1 MYLILC
7 LLFGPAIQL
16 SSSELIYSQLQDD
29 LLSHELPY
37 TASISP
43 DFAHFSLVQPSYLHS
58 RTKRQI
64 STTKLDQ
71 DTNEHINHLTVK
83 YSINNTLYTLDLIL
97 NRELLP
103 ASYFEKHQKD
113 GAHVIRNRTNTK
125 DVELCHYKGV
135 LRDVPG
141 SWAAIST
148 CDNILRGVVYDG
160 TELNYIEPLY
170 DETVNS
176 INSNHTNLS
185 QHIVYKQSDFLS
197 HDKHQC
203 GYKSLHNITR
213 TKRDTVSKHDEIRG
227 PYNANIKSRY
237 LELVIVVDNRLYN
250 LFNKNSK
257 LVHRHCKD
265 ISNVINALYE
275 KLNIFIALVG
285 VVVWTEYDEITLNVN
300 GDITLTN
307 FLSYRKDRLVLS
319 HPNDNAQLLTGM
331 TFSDGVVGKALKG
344 PICTYEFSGG
354 VNVDHKNVVG
364 LVATTVAHE
373 MGHNLGMEH
382 DTTECTCPSDR
393 CIMAPSSSSVSP
405 TEWSSCSLE
414 YLALSFDHGMD
425 YCMRNKPKALFDSPV
440 CGNGFVEDG
449 EECDCGLEDS
459 CKNACCNAT
468 TCMLKVNATCATGSC
483 CNLETCQPH
492 TAGRQ
497 CRAADREC
505 DLPEFC
511 TGDSEFCPSDV
522 FKMDGETCK
531 GGEAFC
537 YEGSCR
543 THSDQCLL
551 LWGPSASSSD
561 KRCFDLNT
569 SGNRRGNCGYYKPNM
584 TYAKCE
590 EEDVLCG
597 MLHCQHLSE
606 KLEYGIETV
615 AILSHSFLNPGG
627 FIIPCR
633 SAIVDL
639 GLNQVDPGLSPDGAR
654 CGDGKLCVNRKC
666 MSVAA
671 LRASMPVADCPFN
684 CHDQGVCNSRGHCHC
699 HPGFAPPYCEYPGV
713 GGSVDSGPASDPNE
727 SRLLITLFYVI
738 LVAVLPLSAL
748 ILFLKYYNNHPKS
761 FWWKRP
767 FDTRQVT
774 VLSNHS
780 NGSNLKGV
788 EVLGKGPSLKGAEQ
802 ASNPNLKG
810 ALGRTTLEVNLSS
823 SIRTSNPNLNGV
835 KEPSSISVPL
845 SCIDCKASSNSVKSC
860 NGKVSCNSVKSCNC
874 KFNSYTNLFSRLSS
888 YFRPSSEKSPIGKT
902 EGKQKF
908 TIQHLGLNGDKGED
922 SVGRL
927 DKIMISD
934 PIPRLDRKIDGTN
947 AQSDRKMEIL
957 GKGAVVT
964 RVSKGSKINSTSQGD
979 QMSLKNTSNEVKKQT
994 KPTEND
1000 GTTELVINVTKNTP
1014 NSGKGEINGTE
1025 RTGHVRKSGLVTEKG
1040 PTKVPH
1046 YSIPKKL
1053 NKTSNDKVGKIAN
1066 EINKNPRINPGNS
1079 INGNPKNTNTN
1090 VGKISESLQQ
1100 ALSARFENNA
1110 TAEDEVGTSE
1120 PLYESIDIDVDNACD
1135 NVNNNRV
1142 HIESIET
1149 LPEDYY
1155 SSDSFDSDG
1164 SDVYEETGIYE
1175 TIDNDGV
1182 PQGCMLGPTSLGGD
1196 VGPDKQD
1203 QRYNNAH
1210 GFIKNHNSNQ
1220 NSSNSIPNAQN
1231 TSNNLHRHESNAT
1244 TLAKQLIKAR
1254 GALKDNI
1261 VKQVGKIHDRIPYS
1275 RTLDRQKSNIGSES
1289 SKGSNTIGDRP
1300 KRSPRVTRETL
1311 SQDIVKQDLV
1321 STTNNRVNDYLKSGV
1336 WQERYKCNSNALT
1349 GHKVAKSTQNHSNS
1363 TSGGRGQRL
1372 LSSGEGQ
1379 NYNILAAKTHKSSDM
1394 NVNVPTRAAPVKPP
1408 KVPSDAQITPIR
1420 AAPKIPATSVR
1431 LSADFANFSATLP
1444 PELPPAN
1451 KGPNTSPYARPL
1463 ISSPVLSDTTSQTVR
1478 ELIDAKN
1485 AESTRQTTRPASIA
1499 KSSTLPPVA
1508 TESNALPGSTLHPV
1522 SSESNAPKGSTLNRI
1537 TSFMSRN
1544 STRRNS
1550 KVLTPPNTQGSARSL
1565 EISEPIPLN
1574 NLRDNED
1581 KVDMIKRTQ
1590 SMRETDVNFKRPNLP
1605 AFGSMRAKRP
1615 TSLAGSQRPSQPPPP
1630 APSGIQSLPGYQNP
1644 AGQAKTPSGIQSLP
1658 GYQNPSAGQGK
1669 TPGTPVQGPGQGL
1682 LSPAQGLLGY
1692 QNPVAPPA
1700 KPKTYDDCLNLL
1712 SESMAALANV
1722 DHNPNDNIYAVIEE
1736 SPATSDLGL
1745 LGEIV
1750 SEIQARN
1757 TESIYSSQS
1766 LMDTNKL
1773 YMNTRDLDNVSPD
1786 PTIKSTTSSG
1796 YLSPIGITDTNNFSR
1811 SSINKDTSSV
1821 NNTSNNNR
1829 SINKDT
1835 SHLNNRSIKDTPPSS
1850 INRTESI
1857 SRPPESI
1864 HIDPSSYRSTHGSSS
1879 SVPSSVPS
1887 SSFSKPVNS
1896 SVNTFSSK
1904 PSVNVNSSVN
1914 NFSSKPSV
1922 NTSFNPSVNSPSNP
1936 ANSFSSKPSVHSSA
1950 NSSLSS
1956 PNVSSLHKPTSARP
1970 TSLVGLKVSSN
1981 APTVPT
1987 SSQSGTKSK
1996 PSIKSS
2002 LADAS
2007 KSMTKTSDIKSPTA
2021 KTESVTQPATK
2032 DSIIPKSGVNSAPK
2046 SGAKVNE
2053 VPKTGAASSY
2063 KPFSASRGPLSG
2075 NTVSSYTA
2083 KPVKP
2088 TVPQRPT
2095 SVVPGLKR
2103 PDLIS
2108 SCSTGGNVATSP
2120 DVVNKPRSSV
2130 ASLQQKFENL

>member
-1 MYLILC
+1 DVLCGMLHCQHLSEKLEYGIETVAILSHSFLNPGGFIIPCRSAIVDLGLNQVDPGLSPDGARCGDGKDTNEHINHIQIQSYL
-7 LLFGPAIQL
+7 
-16 SSSELIYSQLQDD
+16 QLQMNRYNGFR
-29 LLSHELPY
+29 LASHY
-37 TASISP
+37 
-43 DFAHFSLVQPSYLHS
+43 
-58 RTKRQI
+58 
-64 STTKLDQ
+64 Q
-71 DTNEHINHLTVK
+71 DTNEHINHLT
-83 YSINNTLYTLDLIL
+83 
-97 NRELLP
+97 
-103 ASYFEKHQKD
+103 
-113 GAHVIRNRTNTK
+113 
-125 DVELCHYKGV
+125 
-135 LRDVPG
+135 
-141 SWAAIST
+141 
-148 CDNILRGVVYDG
+148 
-160 TELNYIEPLY
+160 
-170 DETVNS
+170 
-176 INSNHTNLS
+176 
-185 QHIVYKQSDFLS
+185 
-197 HDKHQC
+197 
-203 GYKSLHNITR
+203 

-468 TCMLKVNATCATGSC
+468 TCMLNVNATCATGSC

-569 SGNRRGNCGYYKPNM
+569 SGNRHGNCGYYKPNM

-590 EEDVLCG
+590 EE
-597 MLHCQHLSE
+597 
-606 KLEYGIETV
+606 
-615 AILSHSFLNPGG
+615 
-627 FIIPCR
+627 
-633 SAIVDL
+633 
-639 GLNQVDPGLSPDGAR
+639 
-654 CGDGKLCVNRKC
+654 
-666 MSVAA
+666 
-671 LRASMPVADCPFN
+671 
-684 CHDQGVCNSRGHCHC
+684 
-699 HPGFAPPYCEYPGV
+699 
-713 GGSVDSGPASDPNE
+713 
-727 SRLLITLFYVI
+727 
-738 LVAVLPLSAL
+738 
-748 ILFLKYYNNHPKS
+748 
-761 FWWKRP
+761 
-767 FDTRQVT
+767 
-774 VLSNHS
+774 
-780 NGSNLKGV
+780 
-788 EVLGKGPSLKGAEQ
+788 
-802 ASNPNLKG
+802 
-810 ALGRTTLEVNLSS
+810 
-823 SIRTSNPNLNGV
+823 
-835 KEPSSISVPL
+835 
-845 SCIDCKASSNSVKSC
+845 
-860 NGKVSCNSVKSCNC
+860 
-874 KFNSYTNLFSRLSS
+874 
-888 YFRPSSEKSPIGKT
+888 
-902 EGKQKF
+902 
-908 TIQHLGLNGDKGED
+908 
-922 SVGRL
+922 
-927 DKIMISD
+927 
-934 PIPRLDRKIDGTN
+934 
-947 AQSDRKMEIL
+947 
-957 GKGAVVT
+957 
-964 RVSKGSKINSTSQGD
+964 
-979 QMSLKNTSNEVKKQT
+979 
-994 KPTEND
+994 
-1000 GTTELVINVTKNTP
+1000 
-1014 NSGKGEINGTE
+1014 
-1025 RTGHVRKSGLVTEKG
+1025 
-1040 PTKVPH
+1040 
-1046 YSIPKKL
+1046 
-1053 NKTSNDKVGKIAN
+1053 
-1066 EINKNPRINPGNS
+1066 
-1079 INGNPKNTNTN
+1079 
-1090 VGKISESLQQ
+1090 
-1100 ALSARFENNA
+1100 FENNA

-1149 LPEDYY
+1149 LPEGLPEDYY

-1182 PQGCMLGPTSLGGD
+1182 PQGSMLGPTSLGGD
-1196 VGPDKQD
+1196 VGTDKQD
-1203 QRYNNAH
+1203 QRYNAH
-1210 GFIKNHNSNQ
+1210 IIVNNPNSNQ

-1244 TLAKQLIKAR
+1244 MLAKQLTKAR

-1261 VKQVGKIHDRIPYS
+1261 VKQVGKINDRIPYS

-1321 STTNNRVNDYLKSGV
+1321 STTNKQVNNYLKSGV

-1379 NYNILAAKTHKSSDM
+1379 NYNLLAAKTHKSSDM
-1394 NVNVPTRAAPVKPP
+1394 SVKLPTRAAPVKPTPP

-1463 ISSPVLSDTTSQTVR
+1463 ISSPILSDTTSQTVR

-1485 AESTRQTTRPASIA
+1485 AESTRQTTRPASVA

-1550 KVLTPPNTQGSARSL
+1550 KVLTPPATQGSARSL

-1581 KVDMIKRTQ
+1581 KVDMVKRTQ

-1658 GYQNPSAGQGK
+1658 GYQNHSAGQAKTPSGIESLPGYQNPSAGQAK
-1669 TPGTPVQGPGQGL
+1669 TPGTPGQGLLGPGQGL
-1682 LSPAQGLLGY
+1682 GY
-1692 QNPVAPPA
+1692 QNPAVPPG

-1796 YLSPIGITDTNNFSR
+1796 YLSPIGITDTNNVSRSSINKDTSSVNNTSNNHRSINKDTSHLNNRSIKDTPPSSINRTESIPIGITDTNNVSR

-1857 SRPPESI
+1857 PWELGI
-1864 HIDPSSYRSTHGSSS
+1864 
-1879 SVPSSVPS
+1879 
-1887 SSFSKPVNS
+1887 N
-1896 SVNTFSSK
+1896 
-1904 PSVNVNSSVN
+1904 
-1914 NFSSKPSV
+1914 
-1922 NTSFNPSVNSPSNP
+1922 
-1936 ANSFSSKPSVHSSA
+1936 
-1950 NSSLSS
+1950 
-1956 PNVSSLHKPTSARP
+1956 
-1970 TSLVGLKVSSN
+1970 
-1981 APTVPT
+1981 
-1987 SSQSGTKSK
+1987 
-1996 PSIKSS
+1996 
-2002 LADAS
+2002 
-2007 KSMTKTSDIKSPTA
+2007 
-2021 KTESVTQPATK
+2021 
-2032 DSIIPKSGVNSAPK
+2032 
-2046 SGAKVNE
+2046 
-2053 VPKTGAASSY
+2053 
-2063 KPFSASRGPLSG
+2063 
-2075 NTVSSYTA
+2075 
-2083 KPVKP
+2083 
-2088 TVPQRPT
+2088 
-2095 SVVPGLKR
+2095 
-2103 PDLIS
+2103 LI
-2108 SCSTGGNVATSP
+2108 
-2120 DVVNKPRSSV
+2120 
-2130 ASLQQKFENL
+2130 